1 MVRDPRSL
9 LWDAREAADAVMLFT
24 RDRRLDDYI
33 ADRMLSAAVERKFEV
48 LGEALNKL
56 SKVAP
61 DLAVKI
67 PELRR
72 IVAFRNLLIHGY
84 ASVDDAVVWRTA
96 KDDVPAL
103 RETIAALLAGL
114 G

>member
-9 LWDAREAADAVMLFT
+9 LWDAQEAADAVMLFT

-84 ASVDDAVVWRTA
+84 ASVDDVVVWRAA
-96 KDDVPAL
+96 KDELPKL
-103 RETIAALLAGL
+103 RKHISELLAGL